1 MPEEKDLIVDNA
13 YYKNNRIDFKDRKH
27 PLFVGSCG
35 MFRLISRPRLP
46 TYRPRGRLDFQL
58 LYVAHG
64 RAYFYFNGKRQ
75 IVNAGNM
82 VLYRPREEQRYY
94 YYGVDRTEVYWVHF
108 TGNDVTNILRKYGFK
123 DHEHVIYTGT
133 SVEYKNLFQ
142 RMIEER
148 KGNRTDNEELLVM
161 YLREI
166 FIMIHRLDGEHVTP
180 KNPFLSEEM
189 VHAVAYFHENYRK
202 QISIE
207 EYAAARGMSISWF
220 IRSFKRYTGH
230 TPNQYILSLR
240 ISNAQ
245 ILLETTAYSVQEI
258 ASVVGYDNPLYFS
271 RLFHKLCGQSPREFR
286 DQFKEEEK
294 DVEGRK
300 GKDGIEFGE

>member
-1 MPEEKDLIVDNA
+1 
-13 YYKNNRIDFKDRKH
+13 
-27 PLFVGSCG
+27 
-35 MFRLISRPRLP
+35 
-46 TYRPRGRLDFQL
+46 
-58 LYVAHG
+58 
-64 RAYFYFNGKRQ
+64 
-75 IVNAGNM
+75 
-82 VLYRPREEQRYY
+82 
-94 YYGVDRTEVYWVHF
+94 
-108 TGNDVTNILRKYGFK
+108 
-123 DHEHVIYTGT
+123 
-133 SVEYKNLFQ
+133 
-142 RMIEER
+142 
-148 KGNRTDNEELLVM
+148 
-161 YLREI
+161 
-166 FIMIHRLDGEHVTP
+166 
-180 KNPFLSEEM
+180 M

-230 TPNQYILSLR
+230 TPNQYILSIR

-300 GKDGIEFGE
+300 EKDGIEFGE